1 MNAIVVGKQEKQAGS
16 LVFKVNNNYKFTSIY
31 NELTIPDEIRRT
43 HYLRAIDDSNDI
55 VLIALDSL
63 PFYSTET
70 TTPSFYFHIKND
82 YGVSGY
88 RIAISCYSSY
98 GSNYK
103 LKFTMADSEV
113 NSHISS
119 FQIGALE
126 TT

>member
-1 MNAIVVGKQEKQAGS
+1 MNAIVAGKQEKQAGS

-31 NELTIPDEIRRT
+31 NELTIPDEIRKT

-63 PFYSTET
+63 PFYSTEA

-88 RIAISCYSSY
+88 RIAISCYFSY

-113 NSHISS
+113 NSHLSLIH
-119 FQIGALE
+119 I
-126 TT
+126 